1 MNESFVKNP
10 EVKGIEK
17 ALQKSSLI
25 LDYIL
30 KTIPYNIY
38 KRVILIS
45 NVVLLKAKLASPL
58 MILAIERVRC
68 EPFDQARLMHIAH

>member
-1 MNESFVKNP
+1 VNESFVKNP

-17 ALQKSSLI
+17 ALQKPSLI

-38 KRVILIS
+38 KSVILIS

-68 EPFDQARLMHIAH
+68 